1 MQVVHD
7 LDIIDNELKSCLY
20 IVVLGELWLLKK
32 SVQIICGAMF
42 VIGFHNLQK
51 KVIVAIMDRNVTLKG
66 SSFTNL
72 LHFALLESI

>member
-7 LDIIDNELKSCLY
+7 LDIIDNQLKSCLY

-51 KVIVAIMDRNVTLKG
+51 NRHVIRQ
-66 SSFTNL
+66 
-72 LHFALLESI
+72 